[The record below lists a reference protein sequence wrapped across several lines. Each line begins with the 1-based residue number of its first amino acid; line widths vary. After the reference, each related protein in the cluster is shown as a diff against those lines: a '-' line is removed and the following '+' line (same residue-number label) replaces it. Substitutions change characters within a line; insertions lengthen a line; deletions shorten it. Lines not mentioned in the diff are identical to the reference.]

1 MNGQAKKIA
10 LMGIL
15 GALGF
20 LVMLAAIPWPLAGF
34 LKIDLSEVI
43 VLFGF
48 FAGGPSV
55 GIAVA
60 VLKSLL
66 QFLIQGSTTGGVGEL
81 TAIIASLS
89 YAFPVWFIY
98 KKLTGTKGVILSL
111 VIGSLVGTLTL
122 SVVMVVLNY
131 FWITPFFAR
140 LNEIGFILD
149 MMDDKPVY
157 TKWVVSIYGPFNFIK
172 GVIISIVYGIIHMRL
187 KNSRLM
193 ELDD

>member
-48 FAGGPSV
+48 FAGGPAV
-55 GIAVA
+55 GVAVA

-81 TAIIASLS
+81 TAVIASLS
-89 YAFPVWFIY
+89 YAFPLWFIY
-98 KKLTGTKGVILSL
+98 KRLVEKRGIVLSL
-111 VIGSLVGTLTL
+111 VIGSLIGTVILAI
-122 SVVMVVLNY
+122 VMVVLNY

-149 MMDDKPVY
+149 MMNDKPVY
-157 TKWVVSIYGPFNFIK
+157 TKWVVSIYGPFNLIK
-172 GVIISIVYGIIHMRL
+172 GVILSVVYGIIHMRL

-193 ELDD
+193 ELD

>member
-43 VLFGF
+43 VLFGL
-48 FAGGPSV
+48 FAGGPAV

-81 TAIIASLS
+81 TAVIASLV
-89 YAFPVWFIY
+89 YTLPIWLVY
-98 KKLTGTKGVILSL
+98 RRLQGKGALKALI
-111 VIGSLVGTLTL
+111 IGSLVGCVTLT
-122 SVVMVVLNY
+122 VVMVALNY

-140 LNEIGFILD
+140 LNEMQFILD
-149 MMDDKPVY
+149 MMEEPA
-157 TKWVVSIYGPFNFIK
+157 TFAKWIISVYGPFNFLK
-172 GVIISIVYGIIHMRL
+172 GVILSIVYAIIHMRL
-187 KNSRLM
+187 KNSSLM
-193 ELDD
+193 ELA